1 MANTSISLNQHFEKF
16 ITDLIAS
23 GRYGTASEVVRSA
36 LRLLE
41 EAELEYQ
48 RKLTTLQDALIAG
61 EESGVADDY
70 SLEALNRELDTE

>member
-48 RKLTTLQDALIAG
+48 RKLTALQDALIAG

-70 SLEALNRELDTE
+70 SLEALNQQLDTE